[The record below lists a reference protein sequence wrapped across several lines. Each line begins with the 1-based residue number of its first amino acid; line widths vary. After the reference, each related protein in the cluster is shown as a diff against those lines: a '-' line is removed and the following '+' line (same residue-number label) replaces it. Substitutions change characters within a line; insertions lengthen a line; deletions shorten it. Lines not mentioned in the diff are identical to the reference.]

1 MILGLMIACS
11 GGGGPLQ
18 EGSEVPDFSLVDV
31 NPASPTSGQ
40 PVSPRDL
47 IDQVSGW
54 YFTYA
59 G

>member
-1 MILGLMIACS
+1 MLISLVLACS
-11 GGGGPLQ
+11 GGGPTQLQGP
-18 EGSEVPDFSLVDV
+18 VPDFSLVDL
-31 NPASPTSGQ
+31 NPASPSAGE

>member
-1 MILGLMIACS
+1 MIVGLMLACT
-11 GGGGPLQ
+11 GGPLQ
-18 EGSEVPDFSLVDV
+18 SDEPVPDFSLIDL
-31 NPASPTSGQ
+31 NPASPTSQQ